1 MNRTI
6 AQADPTAR
14 EILQAAD
21 ELARLKEQHGITT
34 KPNLFERAS
43 AQAVRLHDAVCRTV
57 LVDKKRYCQLC
68 WLGLFGVH
76 QFYAGHWIKGLL
88 YLLLCWTGISVGMTF
103 VDWMIAFPKHCD
115 GDGRIAV

>member
-6 AQADPTAR
+6 AQADPPAR

-21 ELARLKEQHGITT
+21 ELARLREPHGITT
-34 KPNLFERAS
+34 KPNLFERAG
-43 AQAVRLHDAVCRTV
+43 ALAVRLHDTVCRTV
-57 LVDKKRYCQLC
+57 PVDKKRYCRLC

-76 QFYAGHWIKGLL
+76 QFYAGHLVKGLL
-88 YLLLCWTGISVGMTF
+88 YLLLCWTGISVGLTF

-115 GDGRIAV
+115 EDGRIAV